1 MALIYRWFTWVYL
14 LKMGGF
20 SMAMLVITRWYPR
33 WHPSHPSTRSRLD
46 NRFQSQRRWDM
57 WDMWD
62 MVKQGDYS
70 QYSYIACKCPSSKW
84 QFIMT
89 DRYLWHLMA
98 LMFGYVLPRPEFH
111 YFLWNIPGDRGIFHL
126 GDQNCLNSTD
136 LTDLTFLFVD
146 VCCKQISVYNIR
158 DCNGGCWQSNSCT
171 GQL

>member
-20 SMAMLVITRWYPR
+20 SMAPK
-33 WHPSHPSTRSRLD
+33 
-46 NRFQSQRRWDM
+46 QSIHQVQVGQSVPEPEKLGHVGHGEAR
-57 WDMWD
+57 
-62 MVKQGDYS
+62 YS

-136 LTDLTFLFVD
+136 LTFLFVD

>member
-20 SMAMLVITRWYPR
+20 SMAPK
-33 WHPSHPSTRSRLD
+33 
-46 NRFQSQRRWDM
+46 QSIHQVQVGQSVPEPEKVRHVGHGEAR
-57 WDMWD
+57 
-62 MVKQGDYS
+62 YS

-111 YFLWNIPGDRGIFHL
+111 YFLWNIPGDRGNFHL
-126 GDQNCLNSTD
+126 GDQNCLNS
-136 LTDLTFLFVD
+136 TDLTFLFVD

>member
-20 SMAMLVITRWYPR
+20 SMAPK
-33 WHPSHPSTRSRLD
+33 
-46 NRFQSQRRWDM
+46 QSIHQVQVGQSVPEPEKVGHVGHGEAR
-57 WDMWD
+57 
-62 MVKQGDYS
+62 YS

-111 YFLWNIPGDRGIFHL
+111 YFCEISRVTGGFFILGTRIAWIQQTWPSCLWMYAANRFQSIISGIVMVVVDNQILARDSCRQHL
-126 GDQNCLNSTD
+126 Q
-136 LTDLTFLFVD
+136 
-146 VCCKQISVYNIR
+146 VYFR
-158 DCNGGCWQSNSCT
+158 
-171 GQL
+171 